1 MYQITKY
8 KFKINNTH
16 KTKSMINNS
25 LRFLKGKEIIFYSL
39 PYNIAQPYAGAW
51 KKNEISTS
59 RQTSWN
65 KARTERQLPCT
76 LHTEITISK
85 NIQTNRK
92 WKQNKNK
99 QTKSTD
105 GYILFV

>member
-51 KKNEISTS
+51 KKK
-59 RQTSWN
+59 WN
-65 KARTERQLPCT
+65 FHFTPDKL
-76 LHTEITISK
+76 K
-85 NIQTNRK
+85 
-92 WKQNKNK
+92 
-99 QTKSTD
+99 
-105 GYILFV
+105 